1 MRIGHASID
10 ERKKISGGKA
20 GDQTKKEVCIRS
32 YYDKNWDYVIRAKD
46 KNIAERQAVAC
57 EIMCNDDHIGY
68 DQMNRNDLIAL
79 LEALKWD
86 YTKISRDTEC
96 DCSSFMTA
104 CALCAGAKIDY
115 KGNAPTTRS
124 MVTRFRASGA
134 YEITPFVSPKHNN
147 LKRGDILVKQGSHTV
162 MVLDDYVQNIPSK
175 SIDQIAKEVIAGK
188 YGDGEERK
196 KAIQTLGYDYE
207 AVRKKVNEILR
218 GY

>member
-46 KNIAERQAVAC
+46 KKVAEKQAVAC
-57 EIMCNDDHIGY
+57 EVMCNDDHIGY
-68 DQMNRNDLIAL
+68 DQMQRNDLIAL

-104 CALCAGAKIDY
+104 CGLCAGAKIDY

-134 YEITPFVSPKHNN
+134 YDVIPFVSPKHNN

-162 MVLDDYVQNIPSK
+162 MVLDDYIQNISSK
-175 SIDQIAKEVIAGK
+175 SLDDVAKEVINGKWGSGNDRRQRLTAAG
-188 YGDGEERK
+188 YNYNEV
-196 KAIQTLGYDYE
+196 Q
-207 AVRKKVNEILR
+207 KKVNELLNK
-218 GY
+218 